1 MNISEMR
8 NSEVEKLKAALKRS
22 YLASKAIYEY
32 RDYIE
37 QIKEYIAL
45 EEITGADELWNELEY
60 GVQKKLFTA
69 PLYGGAFTTKERA
82 IIRDFWKID
91 RKSTRLN
98 SSHQLISYAVFCLK
112 KKTQQLYSSG

>member
-1 MNISEMR
+1 MKVHELNNR
-8 NSEVEKLKAALKRS
+8 DKEVSLLKSQLKHAQS
-22 YLASKAIYEY
+22 VSKAVWEY

-82 IIRDFWKID
+82 IIRDFWKISEGD
-91 RKSTRLN
+91 L
-98 SSHQLISYAVFCLK
+98 
-112 KKTQQLYSSG
+112 